1 MRDFNQKHR
10 SDVLREAEPR
20 YTVEGRSWL
29 ANAIIN
35 SVAAKSAVDD
45 PTRERQT
52 VQAPA
57 IVRYFGRTR
66 RTARRSAF
74 SLMLRATILSTVC
87 LISICF
93 SHSDAPAGCGE
104 GKTTAGQC
112 VNSGLA
118 ETARQAAVIFSQPKI
133 SQTAYP
139 VLPSSDPS
147 YRYPHQLNSVP
158 LKASATGVLAP
169 N

>member
-1 MRDFNQKHR
+1 MRDFNKKHR
-10 SDVLREAEPR
+10 RDVPREAEPR
-20 YTVEGRSWL
+20 HTVEGRSWL

-45 PTRERQT
+45 LPRERQT

-66 RTARRSAF
+66 RAARSSAF
-74 SLMLRATILSTVC
+74 SLMLRATILSEAC
-87 LISICF
+87 LLSICF
-93 SHSDAPAGCGE
+93 SGSDAQAGCGE
-104 GKTTAGQC
+104 GKTTGGQC

-139 VLPSSDPS
+139 VLPSSDTR

-158 LKASATGVLAP
+158 LKASTTGVIAP